1 MKRLVSYISLFM
13 VLCFLSINGINAIS
27 KDDINISVVQYND
40 GEKQLTNGGMTI
52 FNNLNEEKS
61 NLKNG
66 EIAIDIT
73 VNNPTETDET
83 GIAVQIT
90 FDTEV
95 LENFEITSINA
106 STGEASF
113 STNEKDIMWY
123 IYTSPKKQQVTLSY
137 ILKLKSNVSDSILNK
152 NINTNRQ
159 IIVNQMGRNLGTYP
173 TLEELEKA
181 PCSPI
186 IKLNKKVNPVGELTV
201 RKTVTGEGANLDKS
215 FTFKVTLNNK
225 LNGSYGN
232 MTFSEGVSTF
242 SLKNNQS
249 MTARNLPVGTTYS
262 VIEVEENQNHYE
274 TTKTNENGSIKEGN
288 TEVSFVNNYVMPRG
302 NLTIKKVVSGSGA
315 DINKTFNITVTLS
328 DTSISGQ
335 YGDVNFTKGVAIF
348 TIKNDETKNINNLPA
363 EITYTVEETEAN
375 QNGYITIFDNG
386 NGNKN
391 SLKATGTITESTTK
405 NVVITNSK
413 ENDKFIVFNKQF
425 DTTTNFNEDVKINPN
440 TFSGSY
446 QFVPGSLNGKSV
458 VINASNGST
467 SISFTVKFEND
478 TITIP
483 SKYASTYTDYS
494 FIYPDS
500 SYKASFKIEKEIPQI
515 PESLTFHLT
524 DNNDYNEDV
533 TLTKSENYIKTI
545 QNKIKD
551 ISKITIT
558 ESGDGNWNFTYRTN
572 ENDGNITV
580 FLENKGGSYKV
591 SGSVEEIVES
601 KTLTIEKVWDYL
613 DNYITI
619 SYNSFSGILNKEVK
633 VVDKNGKVFETV
645 LLDNEGHGITKNK
658 YKNSDEI
665 YIEYPDGK
673 RVKVESDNPT
683 LPDEITVKING
694 KTYILSK
701 ENDYKMTVTTDIE
714 GEVNVEE
721 VSVISGFVSSYS
733 QTSEGNNYKVTVTNT
748 YLTNRSVNYNEP
760 ETPVE
765 NPDTGLNSYFKV
777 GFMIIIVSITAYVLI
792 KRKSNF

>member
-274 TTKTNENGSIKEGN
+274 TTKTNENGTIKEGN
-288 TEVSFVNNYVMPRG
+288 TEVTFVNNYVMPRG

-425 DTTTNFNEDVKINPN
+425 DTTTNFNEDVKISPN

-446 QFVPGSLNGKSV
+446 QFVPGSFNGKSV

-467 SISFTVKFEND
+467 SVSFTVKFEND

-524 DNNDYNEDV
+524 DNNEYNEDV

-683 LPDEITVKING
+683 LPNEITVKING

-721 VSVISGFVSSYS
+721 VSVISGFVSSFS

>member
-1 MKRLVSYISLFM
+1 M
-13 VLCFLSINGINAIS
+13 
-27 KDDINISVVQYND
+27 
-40 GEKQLTNGGMTI
+40 
-52 FNNLNEEKS
+52 
-61 NLKNG
+61 
-66 EIAIDIT
+66 
-73 VNNPTETDET
+73 
-83 GIAVQIT
+83 
-90 FDTEV
+90 
-95 LENFEITSINA
+95 
-106 STGEASF
+106 
-113 STNEKDIMWY
+113 
-123 IYTSPKKQQVTLSY
+123 
-137 ILKLKSNVSDSILNK
+137 
-152 NINTNRQ
+152 
-159 IIVNQMGRNLGTYP
+159 
-173 TLEELEKA
+173 
-181 PCSPI
+181 
-186 IKLNKKVNPVGELTV
+186 
-201 RKTVTGEGANLDKS
+201 
-215 FTFKVTLNNK
+215 
-225 LNGSYGN
+225 
-232 MTFSEGVSTF
+232 
-242 SLKNNQS
+242 
-249 MTARNLPVGTTYS
+249 
-262 VIEVEENQNHYE
+262 
-274 TTKTNENGSIKEGN
+274 
-288 TEVSFVNNYVMPRG
+288 
-302 NLTIKKVVSGSGA
+302 
-315 DINKTFNITVTLS
+315 
-328 DTSISGQ
+328 
-335 YGDVNFTKGVAIF
+335 
-348 TIKNDETKNINNLPA
+348 
-363 EITYTVEETEAN
+363 
-375 QNGYITIFDNG
+375 
-386 NGNKN
+386 
-391 SLKATGTITESTTK
+391 
-405 NVVITNSK
+405 
-413 ENDKFIVFNKQF
+413 
-425 DTTTNFNEDVKINPN
+425 
-440 TFSGSY
+440 
-446 QFVPGSLNGKSV
+446 
-458 VINASNGST
+458 
-467 SISFTVKFEND
+467 
-478 TITIP
+478 
-483 SKYASTYTDYS
+483 
-494 FIYPDS
+494 
-500 SYKASFKIEKEIPQI
+500 
-515 PESLTFHLT
+515 TFHLT